1 MKLPLPYKKYRA
13 VTDIT
18 AADLAAMGVRGLLL
32 DIDGTLAPTHVS
44 EPEPRYL
51 TWARKIRE
59 AGVRIMIL
67 SNNKSEKRAC
77 RYGELFEC
85 PWMHKAGTP
94 KAPGFH
100 KAARILGLEPRE
112 LAVVGDQIYTDML
125 GARRAGMKGLL
136 VHSIDDV
143 WYKPFR
149 RLAEQPFL
157 YKEVQK

>member
-1 MKLPLPYKKYRA
+1 MNLPFPYKKYRT

-18 AADLAAMGVRGLLL
+18 PADLQQMQIRGLLL
-32 DIDGTLAPTHVS
+32 DIDGTLAPTHVKD
-44 EPEPRYL
+44 PVPTVLR
-51 TWARKIRE
+51 WARDLAAAGIRLF
-59 AGVRIMIL
+59 IL
-67 SNNKSEKRAC
+67 SNNKSAARAEY
-77 RYGELFEC
+77 YGGLLAC
-85 PWMHKAGTP
+85 PWMHKAGKP

-100 KAARILGLEPRE
+100 KAAALLGLQPRE

-136 VHSIDDV
+136 VDSTDDV